1 MSIGL
6 LGQKIGMTSV
16 YDAKGRLC
24 SVTVIAVGDNVLLRR
39 LTAENEGYSAVQIG
53 FGEQKQS
60 RLTKPLIGEFK
71 KAGVEPQRLVREFRL
86 KRDLPEGEIDLT
98 VTQFQPGDF
107 VDVIGRSKGKGFQG
121 VMKKHNFAGQGA
133 AHGSKTHRRIGAVGN
148 RSTPGRIWKN
158 QGMPGHLG
166 DERVTVQNLQIMQ
179 VRENE
184 KVILISGAVPGANG
198 SYVVVRPAIK
208 KPVAA
213 KGNRP
218 RTGRLQIIA
227 DLAWRWSRF
236 RSKTARLF
244 EEDFK
249 IGATSR
255 FSKGAERTDQRRR
268 CFDNRQVRSAGNE
281 NEVLSH
287 LTEKTNRRT
296 QGFTNLRRI

>member
-1 MSIGL
+1 MNIGL

-53 FGEQKQS
+53 FGEQKES

-71 KAGVEPQRLVREFRL
+71 KAGVGPQRLVREFRL

-158 QGMPGHLG
+158 QGMPGHMG
-166 DERVTVQNLQIMQ
+166 DRRVTVQNLQVMQ
-179 VRENE
+179 VREADNI
-184 KVILISGAVPGANG
+184 ILISGAVPGANG
-198 SYVVVRPAIK
+198 SYVIVRPAIK
-208 KPVAA
+208 NPGVRIAEHQAHKKADQAVAA
-213 KGNRP
+213 KKP
-218 RTGRLQIIA
+218 AIT
-227 DLAWRWSRF
+227 
-236 RSKTARLF
+236 
-244 EEDFK
+244 
-249 IGATSR
+249 
-255 FSKGAERTDQRRR
+255 
-268 CFDNRQVRSAGNE
+268 VR
-281 NEVLSH
+281 
-287 LTEKTNRRT
+287 
-296 QGFTNLRRI
+296 

>member
-24 SVTVIAVGDNVLLRR
+24 PVTVIAAGDNVLLRR
-39 LTAENEGYSAVQIG
+39 LTEQNNGYSAVQVG
-53 FGEQKQS
+53 FGAQKES
-60 RLTKPLIGEFK
+60 RVIKSSLGEFK
-71 KAGVEPQRLVREFRL
+71 KAGVEPKKFVRELRL
-86 KRDLPEGEIDLT
+86 TSDLPEGEINLN

-121 VMKKHNFAGQGA
+121 VMKKHNFHGQGA

-184 KVILISGAVPGANG
+184 KIILISGAVPGANG
-198 SYVVVRPAIK
+198 SFVIVRPAIK
-208 KPVAA
+208 NPGVRIAEHQEHRKADQAAAA
-213 KGNRP
+213 KKP
-218 RTGRLQIIA
+218 AIT
-227 DLAWRWSRF
+227 
-236 RSKTARLF
+236 
-244 EEDFK
+244 
-249 IGATSR
+249 
-255 FSKGAERTDQRRR
+255 
-268 CFDNRQVRSAGNE
+268 VR
-281 NEVLSH
+281 
-287 LTEKTNRRT
+287 
-296 QGFTNLRRI
+296 